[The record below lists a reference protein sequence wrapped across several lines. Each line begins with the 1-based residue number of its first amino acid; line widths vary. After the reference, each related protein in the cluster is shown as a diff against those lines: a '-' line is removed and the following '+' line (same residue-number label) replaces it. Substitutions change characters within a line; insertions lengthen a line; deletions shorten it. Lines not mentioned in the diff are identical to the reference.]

1 MKRRMRSALNRT
13 HSLLKVLVLACLV
26 LTFLC
31 RLVLSRTREASAAA
45 SRPSLLLGGGGSRPA
60 PPLAVVP
67 VPAEL
72 RPSDAGSSDRS
83 AWRGGQGSTQASID
97 PAYGFNVEVCRQIA
111 VDRPI
116 PDARPAA
123 CKSERFDDAALE
135 PAAIIIVE
143 FNEARCTLHR
153 TLHSVIARSPAALL
167 REIVLVDDYSDW
179 PIDPDICALPKVSAH
194 RNTRR
199 EGLIR
204 SRMLGVGYSSA
215 PVLVFLDSHVEVN
228 VGWLQPLLA
237 QIAADRT
244 RVVAP
249 IIDDI
254 DYKTFMYKMV
264 VLEQLGHFDWHLTFE
279 WKPLSAANRARQG
292 GEHKPFDTPIH
303 AGGLYAIARSWF
315 DELGAYD
322 RGMDIWGFENAE
334 LSFRSWQCGGT
345 LQMLPCSRV
354 GHVFR
359 RHNPYL
365 SASASPLS
373 RNRYRAAVVWM
384 DEYAQLVSGVSAF
397 RPGPEDERWLDER
410 RAIRSRCRPF
420 EWYLREVVPERDVPR
435 NTTALVAGTGRGGRG
450 GDSERCLRPGEGRG
464 GVRLLE
470 LGPCSVAR
478 PGFELHDDQTLR
490 VDGSCI
496 APLPES
502 ACAAAL
508 PSSADE
514 GLRVGRGAPPAS
526 GGGACV
532 GLRPCTS
539 SVDSQA
545 HWGWHALGD
554 DGDAAAPVALSSLA
568 TGRCLQLEEEETSAA
583 ELRQRIVLGECSGLG
598 ALSWTTDCGEEGT
611 SVWDRELAGGG
622 VRSLLSEQCLDSL
635 GRGPGGRLAT
645 HACHDRGGNQAWR
658 LTADGQL
665 RHPSGVCA
673 VARRTGS
680 VEMQPCAAGH
690 AAGAEQ
696 AWRVLPPQKLQ
707 HVSTGKCLTGPLAGA
722 AGDLL
727 VDRCSSGNKQQRWL
741 QPGCRKRCGVLWC
754 K

>member
-1 MKRRMRSALNRT
+1 MSAVALRRRRGGLRHADWRGCCEKT
-13 HSLLKVLVLACLV
+13 HEERRAEPHAQLLKVLY
-26 LTFLC
+26 
-31 RLVLSRTREASAAA
+31 SRVWFDVPVSTAESHAQASAAA
-45 SRPSLLLGGGGSRPA
+45 VTRHCSSAAVAAVLLRRWRSCPC
-60 PPLAVVP
+60 P
-67 VPAEL
+67 EL

-410 RAIRSRCRPF
+410 RAIRLRCRPF

-435 NTTALVAGTGRGGRG
+435 NTTALVAGTGRTVVVVIASDVCGR
-450 GDSERCLRPGEGRG
+450 
-464 GVRLLE
+464 
-470 LGPCSVAR
+470 A
-478 PGFELHDDQTLR
+478 
-490 VDGSCI
+490 
-496 APLPES
+496 
-502 ACAAAL
+502 
-508 PSSADE
+508 
-514 GLRVGRGAPPAS
+514 RGAA
-526 GGGACV
+526 
-532 GLRPCTS
+532 GLGC
-539 SVDSQA
+539 
-545 HWGWHALGD
+545 
-554 DGDAAAPVALSSLA
+554 SSLA
-568 TGRCLQLEEEETSAA
+568 RARWHGR
-583 ELRQRIVLGECSGLG
+583 
-598 ALSWTTDCGEEGT
+598 ALSCTTTRHSVWMARASRLSRSRRVPLRFPPPRTRGCASEEGRLPLR
-611 SVWDRELAGGG
+611 VAEPALA
-622 VRSLLSEQCLDSL
+622 C
-635 GRGPGGRLAT
+635 GR
-645 HACHDRGGNQAWR
+645 
-658 LTADGQL
+658 
-665 RHPSGVCA
+665 
-673 VARRTGS
+673 ARRRWTARRIG
-680 VEMQPCAAGH
+680 VGTPWETMATL
-690 AAGAEQ
+690 
-696 AWRVLPPQKLQ
+696 RR
-707 HVSTGKCLTGPLAGA
+707 PL
-722 AGDLL
+722 
-727 VDRCSSGNKQQRWL
+727 R
-741 QPGCRKRCGVLWC
+741 
-754 K
+754 